1 MAPGSLAL
9 ARVLPGRSCVD
20 GGRDGRRPRP
30 RGDRRVVDSLAEARS
45 WHPARWRSR
54 GCFPVDLAWTGGE
67 MADAP
72 GRGGIDVL
80 LIRSLRLAH
89 GTRLAGARAGASR
102 SILRGRGARWPT
114 PPAEGGATGCWFGRR
129 RAPGAPAALALAR

>member
-30 RGDRRVVDSLAEARS
+30 RGDRRVVDSLAEARA
-45 WHPARWRSR
+45 WDPARWRSR

-72 GRGGIDVL
+72 GRGGIDGL
-80 LIRSLRLAH
+80 LIRSR
-89 GTRLAGARAGASR
+89 TRSEERRVGN
-102 SILRGRGARWPT
+102 
-114 PPAEGGATGCWFGRR
+114 GGGG
-129 RAPGAPAALALAR
+129 